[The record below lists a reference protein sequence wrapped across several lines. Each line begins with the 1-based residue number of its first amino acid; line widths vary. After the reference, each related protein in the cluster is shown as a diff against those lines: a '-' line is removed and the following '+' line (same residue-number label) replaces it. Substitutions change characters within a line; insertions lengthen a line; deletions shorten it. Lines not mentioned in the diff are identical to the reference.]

1 LPAAALKR
9 SAPVTVRRRAAGLL
23 ERVTVAVLGVY
34 LGGTGLS
41 ALRRG
46 HWLYTDYLGL
56 EVPAPLALLA
66 ASLLLALAARPWSKW
81 R

>member
-1 LPAAALKR
+1 M
-9 SAPVTVRRRAAGLL
+9 TVRRRAAGLL

-56 EVPAPLALLA
+56 EVPAPLALLV
-66 ASLLLALAARPWSKW
+66 
-81 R
+81 